1 MCPRCHGL
9 EYDEAELSGRGRIY
23 SYAVLHHPQNPM
35 FTYPLLTALVD
46 LDEGARMVTNIVG
59 VDAADIRIGMP
70 VRATFVPTLGDWSV
84 PVFEACD
91 DDS

>member
-1 MCPRCHGL
+1 MCPECHSL
-9 EYDEAELSGRGRIY
+9 DYDEVELSGRGRIY

-46 LDEGARMVTNIVG
+46 LAEGVRMVSNVVGIEGADV
-59 VDAADIRIGMP
+59 RIGMP
-70 VRATFVPTLGDWSV
+70 VRVTFVATQGDTSV
-84 PVFEACD
+84 PVFEVCD